1 MCVPQLLPS
10 QFCGAMGRV
19 FSLQTLQVALLRAK
33 LISTKANG
41 NRNATTFPSFFRF
54 LSPQT
59 FLTYLNHRFLQV
71 GTDSLTKYLVECS
84 PSPGRPSNHLLIL
97 IHPYPLAPRG
107 LCGMFKF
114 LGLEFSTRS
123 PKSETE
129 GGERANPKDA
139 EPGIHKTN
147 LMPVKAEKLLTTN
160 TATPGHS
167 FSSVK

>member
-129 GGERANPKDA
+129 GGGKGESERRRTRDSQNKSDA
-139 EPGIHKTN
+139 SEGREAPNNQHG
-147 LMPVKAEKLLTTN
+147 N
-160 TATPGHS
+160 TWT
-167 FSSVK
+167 FFFKC

>member
-71 GTDSLTKYLVECS
+71 GRDSLTKYLVECS

-129 GGERANPKDA
+129 GGGKGESERRRTRDSQNKSDA
-139 EPGIHKTN
+139 REGREAPNNQHG
-147 LMPVKAEKLLTTN
+147 N
-160 TATPGHS
+160 TWT
-167 FSSVK
+167 FLFKC